1 MCKII
6 LWKTI
11 DDFQE
16 FVEKKERIW
25 KRRPAGVR

>member
-16 FVEKKERIW
+16 FVEKKKEYG
-25 KRRPAGVR
+25 KEDQLE